1 MKRAY
6 VLPFIIG
13 LGFFLMMSMTI
24 DQGANDY
31 RISRTSGVSLNV
43 PAKPSSTVY
52 IQGVT
57 KMNQY
62 LKKGYQVQEI
72 TGGGNPDPTWQYFL
86 MVKY

>member
-1 MKRAY
+1 MKRPY

-13 LGFFLMMSMTI
+13 LLFFLMMSMTI
-24 DQGANDY
+24 NQGARDF
-31 RISRTSGVSLNV
+31 RISRGTGVSLNV

-62 LKKGYQVQEI
+62 LQKGYQVQEI

>member
-1 MKRAY
+1 MERRY

-24 DQGANDY
+24 DQGASDY
-31 RISRTSGVSLNV
+31 RISRTSGVSLTV

-52 IQGVT
+52 IQGVS

-62 LKKGYQVQEI
+62 IKKGYQVQDI
-72 TGGGNPDPTWQYFL
+72 PGGGNPDPTWQYFL

>member
-1 MKRAY
+1 MKGTY
-6 VLPFIIG
+6 VGGFFIG

-24 DQGANDY
+24 DQGASDF
-31 RISRTSGVSLNV
+31 RISRTTGVSLTV

-57 KMNQY
+57 KMNEY
-62 LKKGYQVQEI
+62 LKKGYQVQQ
-72 TGGGNPDPTWQYFL
+72 TVDGNEDPKWQYFL